1 MKLAR
6 LVPFIIGLV
15 MFSLCGCT
23 TYNPVA
29 LQQKDIGQDGH
40 YYHLQPQVYIGDHLK
55 YGLKD
60 GSGGEISVAKIEP
73 NAIIADTGKI
83 IPFTQISFLERQ
95 DISKGKT
102 AALVGGGAVAT
113 TAIVIV
119 AGLTIVAAGI
129 AASVA

>member
-1 MKLAR
+1 MKLAN
-6 LVPFIIGLV
+6 LAPFILGLV
-15 MFSLCGCT
+15 IMSLCGCT

-29 LQQKDIGQDGH
+29 LQQKAIGQEGS

-60 GSGGEISVAKIEP
+60 GSGGEMNVAKIEP
-73 NAIIADTGKI
+73 NAIIADTGEI

-119 AGLTIVAAGI
+119 AGLTILAAGI
-129 AASVA
+129 TASVA